1 MAYIKRARFAGLFS
15 YSEESEIEFSDR
27 MVIVGPNNSGKSNII
42 RILNLFVETFS
53 KGRLLQD
60 EEISSG
66 GVNPFLE
73 ITLELSPKETEKII
87 QLLSFYPVSPNNNSQ
102 YYDYPNK
109 EFLVKLFN
117 KMSIKLSWKREI
129 HQYGSTP
136 YLQLEFEK
144 IGLKVSGNTHVTYF
158 AISNRFPSNPDI
170 TPSRND
176 VQLHEILSELSDKED
191 PKKAISRIFDPL
203 PDQFLHIGT
212 IQYNQSILKSDKEKL
227 AFAQLYSYVGLDLT
241 STPLSLVGL
250 LGKIFARC
258 IQHTKGRISTYDIL
272 DLISHLNTFDNNDNF
287 DAKLRDSATSYLME
301 HTDQLESDG
310 SNLPQFLFH
319 LKNSP
324 DFKEAEKFRKI
335 QEAFNQIYQSEELT
349 IDVVLEYEKIMQNVV
364 WDTKKPQKPKRPV
377 VIVSDKKL
385 GKRFPLDQVGAGL
398 TEIIYLLSACYGIE
412 DSIIML
418 DEPSVNLHPTMMKSL
433 MRYIENPENNN
444 QFLIITH
451 SVDLLHYELFDGNAE
466 IFYVRRTNQLS
477 KIKSLKDELKLQFK
491 NDRPRLKH
499 QIQSSIFFAK
509 CIILV
514 EGDSDKNLL
523 NGISQY
529 LGSTKKELD
538 VEGNDVV
545 ITSVDGKDNFRKYRD
560 LLDAFEIP
568 YVILAD
574 SDAKNL
580 FDSSGTVTKEGI
592 TGSRDIIVIEN
603 KNLEQLM
610 RDIDSKI
617 YSQIEREIGNSK
629 PTVAYLF
636 AQEVLSKDP
645 NALKPLT
652 PLLLRSIEK
661 SRM

>member
-1 MAYIKRARFAGLFS
+1 MADIKQARFAGLFS

-53 KGRLLQD
+53 KGRLLRD
-60 EEISSG
+60 EEISAG

-73 ITLELSPKETEKII
+73 ITLELSKKETEKII
-87 QLLSFYPVSPNNNSQ
+87 QLLSFYPLPPNNNSQ

-109 EFLVKLFN
+109 EFLVELFN
-117 KMSIKLSWKREI
+117 KISIKLSWKREI
-129 HQYGSTP
+129 HPYGSTP
-136 YLQLEFEK
+136 YLELEFEK
-144 IGLKVSGNTHVTYF
+144 IGLKISGNTHVTYLV
-158 AISNRFPSNPDI
+158 ISNTFPSNPDI
-170 TPSRND
+170 TPSRSD
-176 VQLHEILSELSDKED
+176 IKLHEILSELSDKED
-191 PKKAISRIFDPL
+191 PKEAIAKIFGSKPNE
-203 PDQFLHIGT
+203 FLHIGT
-212 IQYNQSILKSDKEKL
+212 IQYNQSNLVSDKEKL
-227 AFAQLYSYVGLDLT
+227 AFAELYSYAGLDLS
-241 STPLSLVGL
+241 STQLSLVGL
-250 LGKIFARC
+250 LGKIFQRC
-258 IQHTKGRISTYDIL
+258 IQYTKGRISMYDLL
-272 DLISHLNTFDNNDNF
+272 DLVSNLHSFGNDDF
-287 DAKLRDSATSYLME
+287 DAKLRERATSYLME
-301 HTDQLESDG
+301 HTDQLASDG
-310 SNLPQFLFH
+310 NNLPQFLFH

-324 DFKEAEKFRKI
+324 NFKESEKFRRI
-335 QEAFNQIYQSEELT
+335 QDAFNQIYQSEELT
-349 IDVVLEYEKIMQNVV
+349 IDAVLEYEKIMQNVI

-377 VIVSDKKL
+377 ITISDKKL

-398 TEIIYLLSACYGIE
+398 AEIIYLLSACYGIE
-412 DSIIML
+412 NSIIML

-433 MRYIENPENNN
+433 MKYIENPENNN

-466 IFYVRRTNQLS
+466 IFYVRRTNQHS

-491 NDRPRLKH
+491 TDRPRLKH

-529 LGSTKKELD
+529 LGYTKKELD
-538 VEGNDVV
+538 VEGNDVI

-568 YVILAD
+568 YVLLAD

-580 FDSSGTVTKEGI
+580 FDSHGTVTKEGI
-592 TGSRDIIVIEN
+592 TGSKDIAVIEN

-610 RDIDSKI
+610 RDIDSKT
-617 YSQIEREIGNSK
+617 YSKIEKEIGNSK

-636 AQEVLSKDP
+636 AQDVLSKDP
-645 NALKPLT
+645 DALKSLT
-652 PLLLRSIEK
+652 PLLLRAIEK